1 MPLHFIRRRYFDSIC
16 IVSLLHSD
24 ADSPKISFMVVE
36 GIAPEENFRHS
47 FPFGQDLLPL
57 EGVARL
63 CFSTTSLLKLP
74 LGSI

>member
-1 MPLHFIRRRYFDSIC
+1 
-16 IVSLLHSD
+16 LHSD

-57 EGVARL
+57 EGVRGPIA
-63 CFSTTSLLKLP
+63 CFIALW
-74 LGSI
+74 